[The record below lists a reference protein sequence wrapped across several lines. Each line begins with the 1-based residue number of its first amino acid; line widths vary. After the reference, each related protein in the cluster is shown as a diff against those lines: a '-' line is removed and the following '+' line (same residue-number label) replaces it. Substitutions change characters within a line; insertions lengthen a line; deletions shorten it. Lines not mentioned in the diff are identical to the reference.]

1 MKLNK
6 LLIIFVY
13 YKMNLKVVEDK
24 KQLSEEDIKLRYIT
38 PAINAAG
45 WDNKHIRMEYYFTAG
60 RVLIQGKHHARKE
73 GKKADYLLFA
83 APNQPIAIVEA
94 KDNNKSAGHGLQ
106 QAMEYAQILDLP
118 FAYSSNGDCFIEHD
132 FITSTEREIALD
144 SFPSVDELLSRIHTA
159 KPYDAEQLK
168 IVEQPYYFDQY
179 TNEPRYYQRIAINR
193 TIEAVAQGRN
203 RMLLVMATG
212 TGKTFTAFQIIH
224 RLTKSGAKK
233 KVLYL
238 ADRNV
243 LIDQTMVQ
251 DFRPFKKV
259 MTKIQ
264 NKNLDPS
271 YEIYMALYQ
280 QLVSYDE
287 GVKDPFTEFA
297 PTFFDLILV
306 DECHRGSARDDSAWR
321 KILEYFS
328 SATQIGM
335 TATPK
340 VKEGANNL
348 DYFNEGEYKEPLYT
362 YSLKQGIEDG
372 FLAPYRVTNSF
383 LNVDL
388 EGWSPEED
396 ERDIHG
402 YLIEQG
408 YFSRKDFG
416 RNIALLKRREI
427 VARRITKM
435 LHQIGRMT
443 KTIVFCTDIEEAEAM
458 RQLLVNMN
466 SDLCKKDSRYVMR
479 ITGDDTVG
487 KKQLD
492 NFIDVDQKYPCVVTT
507 SEMLSTGVDCKTCG
521 LIVIDK
527 EIGSMTEF
535 KQIVGR
541 GTRLRTDKGKWHFEI
556 LDFRN
561 ATQLFKDP
569 EFDGDPEPP
578 QGGGSGPGGGST
590 PGGGGG
596 GTPPGGGGG
605 EPRPPKYIV
614 GGHDIQI
621 THEKVSYLGADGH
634 TLVTESLK
642 DFTRKNIRG
651 KYASLDDFIQNWSA
665 SERKQAIVDELKE
678 YNVLIDAVREQ
689 NPSLAEA
696 DIFDIICHVAFDKK
710 PLTRRERA
718 NNVKKRNYLAKYEGE
733 ARRVLEVLLDKYAD
747 NGILELENENILE
760 LPPFDQIGKPSKI
773 CKFFGGPA
781 GFFRALEELENELY
795 KAA

>member
-1 MKLNK
+1 
-6 LLIIFVY
+6 
-13 YKMNLKVVEDK
+13 
-24 KQLSEEDIKLRYIT
+24 
-38 PAINAAG
+38 
-45 WDNKHIRMEYYFTAG
+45 
-60 RVLIQGKHHARKE
+60 
-73 GKKADYLLFA
+73 
-83 APNQPIAIVEA
+83 
-94 KDNNKSAGHGLQ
+94 
-106 QAMEYAQILDLP
+106 
-118 FAYSSNGDCFIEHD
+118 
-132 FITSTEREIALD
+132 
-144 SFPSVDELLSRIHTA
+144 
-159 KPYDAEQLK
+159 
-168 IVEQPYYFDQY
+168 
-179 TNEPRYYQRIAINR
+179 
-193 TIEAVAQGRN
+193 
-203 RMLLVMATG
+203 MATG

-443 KTIVFCTDIEEAEAM
+443 KTIVFCTDIDEAEAM

-466 SDLCKKDSRYVMR
+466 SDLCKKDPRYVMR

-578 QGGGSGPGGGST
+578 QGGGEGPGGGTS
-590 PGGGGG
+590 GGGGG
-596 GTPPGGGGG
+596 GTPPGGGGEG
-605 EPRPPKYIV
+605 PRPPKYIV

-733 ARRVLEVLLDKYAD
+733 ARRILEVLLDKYAD

-760 LPPFDQIGKPSKI
+760 LPPFDKIGKPSKI

-781 GFFRALEELENELY
+781 GFFKALEELENELY

>member
-1 MKLNK
+1 MEN
-6 LLIIFVY
+6 
-13 YKMNLKVVEDK
+13 K

-45 WDNKHIRMEYYFTAG
+45 WNNEQIRMEYYFTAG
-60 RVLIQGKHHARKE
+60 RVLIQGKFHARKE
-73 GKKADYLLFA
+73 GKKADYLLFSA
-83 APNQPIAIVEA
+83 DNQPIAIVEA
-94 KDNNKSAGHGLQ
+94 KDNNKPAGQGLQ
-106 QAMEYAQILDLP
+106 QAMEYAEILDIP
-118 FAYSSNGDCFIEHD
+118 FAYSSNGDCFVEHD
-132 FITSTEREIALD
+132 FITGKEKTITLD
-144 SFPSVDELLSRIHTA
+144 SFPSPSELISRVRDS
-159 KPYDAEQLK
+159 KSYNEEQLK
-168 IVEQPYYFDQY
+168 IVEQPYYYDKF

-193 TIEAVAQGRN
+193 TIEAIAQGRN

-287 GVKDPFTEFA
+287 NVKDPFTEFA
-297 PTFFDLILV
+297 PSFFDLILV

-328 SATQIGM
+328 SATQIGL

-340 VKEGANNL
+340 IKEGANNL
-348 DYFNEGEYKEPLYT
+348 DYFNEGDNNKPLYT
-362 YSLKQGIEDG
+362 YSLKQGIDDG

-383 LNVDL
+383 INVDL
-388 EGWSPEED
+388 EGWSPYED
-396 ERDIHG
+396 EKDIHG
-402 YLIEQG
+402 YLVEQG
-408 YFSRKDFG
+408 FYSRKDFG
-416 RNIALLKRREI
+416 RKIALLKRREI

-443 KTIVFCTDIEEAEAM
+443 KTIVFCTDIDEAEAM

-479 ITGDDTVG
+479 ITGDDNVG

-578 QGGGSGPGGGST
+578 LVSGGNSPGGST
-590 PGGGGG
+590 PGGGGDG
-596 GTPPGGGGG
+596 PTPP
-605 EPRPPKYIV
+605 PPPPGPKKFIV
-614 GGHDIQI
+614 GGHDIKI

-651 KYASLDDFIQNWSA
+651 KYASLDDFIKNWSA
-665 SERKQAIVDELKE
+665 AERKQAIVDELKE

-689 NPSLAEA
+689 NPLLAEA

-710 PLTRRERA
+710 PLTRKERA
-718 NNVKKRNYLAKYEGE
+718 NNVKKCNYLAKYEGE

-747 NGILELENENILE
+747 NGIIELENENVLE
-760 LPPFDQIGKPSKI
+760 LPPFDKIGKPNKI
-773 CKFFGGPA
+773 CKFFGGTI
-781 GFFRALEELENELY
+781 GFLKALEELENELY
-795 KAA
+795 KIA

>member
-1 MKLNK
+1 
-6 LLIIFVY
+6 
-13 YKMNLKVVEDK
+13 
-24 KQLSEEDIKLRYIT
+24 
-38 PAINAAG
+38 
-45 WDNKHIRMEYYFTAG
+45 
-60 RVLIQGKHHARKE
+60 
-73 GKKADYLLFA
+73 
-83 APNQPIAIVEA
+83 
-94 KDNNKSAGHGLQ
+94 
-106 QAMEYAQILDLP
+106 
-118 FAYSSNGDCFIEHD
+118 
-132 FITSTEREIALD
+132 
-144 SFPSVDELLSRIHTA
+144 
-159 KPYDAEQLK
+159 
-168 IVEQPYYFDQY
+168 
-179 TNEPRYYQRIAINR
+179 
-193 TIEAVAQGRN
+193 
-203 RMLLVMATG
+203 
-212 TGKTFTAFQIIH
+212 
-224 RLTKSGAKK
+224 
-233 KVLYL
+233 
-238 ADRNV
+238 
-243 LIDQTMVQ
+243 MVQ

-443 KTIVFCTDIEEAEAM
+443 KTIVFCTDIDEAEAM

-466 SDLCKKDSRYVMR
+466 SDLCKKDPRYVMR

-578 QGGGSGPGGGST
+578 QGGGEGPGGGT

-689 NPSLAEA
+689 NPSLAES

-733 ARRVLEVLLDKYAD
+733 ARRILEVLLDKYAD

-760 LPPFDQIGKPSKI
+760 LPPFDKIGKPSKI

-781 GFFRALEELENELY
+781 GFFKALEELENELY